1 MKKIVK
7 IIVWIVGV
15 MVVLNVGIMFVC
27 EQHVESDAN
36 ENASSDNDSIILI
49 EPLDNTFLKCASNV
63 SNFWRVINTIDG
75 HKEMDTI
82 VGNFTENRIDTLY
95 VDTDTTKSDG
105 EKWQFFARSSNP
117 KIPLF
122 NLWGFSNASPKL
134 VNEGDLDG
142 NGTCEVGYLH
152 TWMNSQWRYYR
163 ILTLVN
169 GQWRY
174 LVEGNYL
181 ETPEWFRHS
190 GREIAERSNQS
201 GKVLIH
207 YAFDGINEAGTER
220 LLEIKDTIVEPTF
233 SKIDD

>member
-1 MKKIVK
+1 MKKILK

-15 MVVLNVGIMFVC
+15 IVVLSVGIMFVC
-27 EQHVESDAN
+27 EQLVESGAN
-36 ENASSDNDSIILI
+36 RNASSGNDSIIII
-49 EPLDNTFLKCASNV
+49 EPLDTSFLKCASNV
-63 SNFWRVINTIDG
+63 SNFWREINTIDG
-75 HKEMDTI
+75 HREMDTI
-82 VGNFTENRIDTLY
+82 VGNFTGNSIDTLY

-122 NLWGFSNASPKL
+122 SLWGFSNASPKL

-174 LVEGNYL
+174 LVEGDYL

-190 GREIAERSNQS
+190 GSEIAERSNHS

-207 YAFDGINEAGTER
+207 YAFDGVNEAGTER